1 MGDSNP
7 ARSQE
12 DLMPFTRLHRPIV
25 VAAAA
30 GTAAAAWAV
39 VTQIAGV
46 RLVVQFPHAHPSSV
60 GLAATAGAAA
70 AASIVGWVLLAL
82 LEPRASRPRRTW
94 IGAAVAGTVASLA
107 LPILFAS
114 GGAALIGL
122 VAIHLAVATVA
133 IAAFSRTLAN
143 RSNRAPSNPVDQMP
157 PGQASGGSRPGSF
170 PSGRVAPGV
179 AGSGIGGL
187 SARLSSTSKLVVA
200 LVAAGL
206 VFASAA
212 GAAAAGVI
220 KPPPMR
226 GTGRPSVPAFLAAG
240 SPGGTWGAGRPG
252 GWPGRASADTES
264 FDVASTAQPGP
275 GAVVL
280 TGPLD
285 EGGIEHPGRSIDD
298 AVFANGSF
306 RIDHSAGQPTVRF
319 DQTTCVGSIS
329 QVGPFDVIDATGP
342 FTALQG
348 HQGTYRF
355 DVTYTTG
362 RDAEGCT
369 AQTTAYIETIHG
381 VMDVGAS
388 AAAKLRAAS
397 SS

>member
-1 MGDSNP
+1 
-7 ARSQE
+7 
-12 DLMPFTRLHRPIV
+12 MPLTRLHRPIV

-30 GTAAAAWAV
+30 GAAAAAWAV
-39 VTQIAGV
+39 VTRIAGV

-60 GLAATAGAAA
+60 GLAAAAGAAA
-70 AASIVGWVLLAL
+70 VAGIVGWVLLAL
-82 LEPRASRPRRTW
+82 LESRASRPRRTW

-114 GGAALIGL
+114 GGAALLGL

-133 IAAFSRTLAN
+133 IAGFSRTLSK
-143 RSNRAPSNPVDQMP
+143 RSSRAPSNPVDQMSAGHAP
-157 PGQASGGSRPGSF
+157 GGSWPGSF

-179 AGSGIGGL
+179 AGSSIGGL
-187 SARLSSTSKLVVA
+187 SARLSSTSKLVIA

-206 VFASAA
+206 VVATVA

-226 GTGRPSVPAFLAAG
+226 GSGRPSVPAFLAAG
-240 SPGGTWGAGRPG
+240 NPDGTWGAGRPGGRLG

-319 DQTTCVGSIS
+319 DQTTCVGTIS

-342 FTALQG
+342 FTALEG

-388 AAAKLRAAS
+388 AAAELSAAS
-397 SS
+397 TS

>member
-1 MGDSNP
+1 
-7 ARSQE
+7 
-12 DLMPFTRLHRPIV
+12 MPLTRLHRPIV

-39 VTQIAGV
+39 VTRIADV

-70 AASIVGWVLLAL
+70 IAGIVGWVLLAL
-82 LEPRASRPRRTW
+82 LESRTSRPRRTW

-107 LPILFAS
+107 LPVMFAS
-114 GGAALIGL
+114 GGSALLGL
-122 VAIHLAVATVA
+122 VSIHLAVATVA
-133 IAAFSRTLAN
+133 IAGFSRTLSN
-143 RSNRAPSNPVDQMP
+143 RSSRTLSNPVNQMSA
-157 PGQASGGSRPGSF
+157 GQASGGSWPGRF
-170 PSGRVAPGV
+170 PSRRGAPGV
-179 AGSGIGGL
+179 AGSSISGL

-200 LVAAGL
+200 LAAAGL
-206 VFASAA
+206 VVATVA

-220 KPPPMR
+220 KPPTMR
-226 GTGRPSVPAFLAAG
+226 GSGRPSVPAFFAAG
-240 SPGGTWGAGRPG
+240 SPDATWGGGRPG
-252 GWPGRASADTES
+252 GWPGHASADAES

-319 DQTTCVGSIS
+319 DRTTCVGTIS
-329 QVGPFDVIDATGP
+329 QVGPFEVIDATGP

-348 HQGTYRF
+348 HRGTYRF
-355 DVTYTTG
+355 HVIYTTG
-362 RDAEGCT
+362 RDAQGCT

-388 AAAKLRAAS
+388 AAAELSAAS